1 MRRRESTMR
10 QLLAT
15 RATTLDP
22 DDLGEDDDVLVAA
35 AQRDPRA
42 FAPLYARYAD
52 PVYRY
57 CWRRLG
63 DPEAAADAT
72 SLVFT
77 KALAALPRYR
87 AGSFRSW
94 LFSIA
99 HNTVIDGRRSSRP
112 DAPLDAALD
121 PIDPAPG
128 PEALAVASDEGQR
141 VRALLVR
148 LSNDQRH
155 VVELRLAGLTDRE
168 IAAAL
173 GRNVPAVRMLQAR
186 AVARLRTLLVPGATT
201 GRDHDVVAS

>member
-1 MRRRESTMR
+1 MMR
-10 QLLAT
+10 QLLSPRAAT
-15 RATTLDP
+15 MEP
-22 DDLGEDDDVLVAA
+22 DDAGLDDDALVAA
-35 AQRDPRA
+35 AQLDPRA

-63 DPEAAADAT
+63 DPDAAADAT

-99 HNTVIDGRRSSRP
+99 HNTIVDGARAARP
-112 DAPLDAALD
+112 AAPLDAAFD

-128 PEALAVASDEGQR
+128 PEELAVAGDASRQ
-141 VRALLVR
+141 VRALLGR
-148 LSNDQRH
+148 LSPDQRH

-173 GRNVPAVRMLQAR
+173 GRNLPAIRMLQTR
-186 AVARLRTLLVPGATT
+186 AVARLRTLLGPAATT
-201 GRDHDVVAS
+201 GGEDDAVAR

>member
-1 MRRRESTMR
+1 MRRRDSMMR
-10 QLLAT
+10 QLLAP
-15 RATTLDP
+15 RAATIEP
-22 DDLGEDDDVLVAA
+22 DDGGMDDDALVA

-57 CWRRLG
+57 SWRRLG
-63 DPEAAADAT
+63 DPDAAADAT

-99 HNTVIDGRRSSRP
+99 HNTIVDGARAARP
-112 DAPLDAALD
+112 ATPLDAAID
-121 PIDPAPG
+121 PVDPAPG
-128 PEALAVASDEGQR
+128 PEELAVAGDAGRQ
-141 VRALLVR
+141 VRALLGR
-148 LSNDQRH
+148 LSPDQRQ

-173 GRNVPAVRMLQAR
+173 GRNLPAVRMLQTR
-186 AVARLRTLLVPGATT
+186 AVARLRSLLAPGATT
-201 GRDHDVVAS
+201 EGERDVVAR

>member
-1 MRRRESTMR
+1 MMR
-10 QLLAT
+10 QLRSPRSAT
-15 RATTLDP
+15 VEP
-22 DDLGEDDDVLVAA
+22 DDTGFDDDALVAA

-42 FAPLYARYAD
+42 FAPLYARYAE

-99 HNTVIDGRRSSRP
+99 HNTVVDGLRTARQ
-112 DAPLDAALD
+112 DAALD
-121 PIDPAPG
+121 PAFHPVDPTPG
-128 PEALAVASDEGQR
+128 PEELAVAGDAGRQ

-148 LSNDQRH
+148 LSTDQRH

-173 GRNVPAVRMLQAR
+173 GRNLPAVRMLQTR
-186 AVARLRTLLVPGATT
+186 AVARLRTLLAPGAKT
-201 GRDHDVVAS
+201 GGENDVLR

>member
-1 MRRRESTMR
+1 MMR
-10 QLLAT
+10 QLLAP
-15 RATTLDP
+15 RAATIEP
-22 DDLGEDDDVLVAA
+22 DDAGLDDDGLDDDALVVA

-63 DPEAAADAT
+63 DPDAAADAT
-72 SLVFT
+72 SVVFT

-99 HNTVIDGRRSSRP
+99 HNTVVDGLRATRP
-112 DAPLDAALD
+112 DTALDALFE
-121 PIDPAPG
+121 PVDPAPG
-128 PEALAVASDEGQR
+128 PEELAVAADAGRQ

-168 IAAAL
+168 IADAL
-173 GRNVPAVRMLQAR
+173 GRNLPAVRMLQTR
-186 AVARLRTLLVPGATT
+186 AVARLRTLLGPGATT
-201 GRDHDVVAS
+201 GGDHDAVAR

>member
-1 MRRRESTMR
+1 MLMR
-10 QLLAT
+10 QLRSPRAAT
-15 RATTLDP
+15 VDP
-22 DDLGEDDDVLVAA
+22 DDTGVDDAVLVAA

-42 FAPLYARYAD
+42 FEPLYARYAD

-63 DPEAAADAT
+63 DADAAADAT
-72 SLVFT
+72 SLIFI

-99 HNTVIDGRRSSRP
+99 HNTVVDGLRSTRH
-112 DAPLDAALD
+112 DAPFD
-121 PIDPAPG
+121 PAFDPVDPAPG
-128 PEALAVASDEGQR
+128 PEELALAGDAGRQ
-141 VRALLVR
+141 VRSLLGR
-148 LSNDQRH
+148 LSTDQRH

-173 GRNVPAVRMLQAR
+173 GRNLPAVRMLQTR
-186 AVARLRTLLVPGATT
+186 AVARLRTLMGQGATT
-201 GRDHDVVAS
+201 RGEDDVVR

>member
-1 MRRRESTMR
+1 MLMR
-10 QLLAT
+10 QLRSPRAAT
-15 RATTLDP
+15 VDP
-22 DDLGEDDDVLVAA
+22 DDTGVDDAVLVAA

-42 FAPLYARYAD
+42 FEPLYARYAD

-63 DPEAAADAT
+63 DADAAADAT
-72 SLVFT
+72 SLIFI

-99 HNTVIDGRRSSRP
+99 HNTVVDRLRSTRH
-112 DAPLDAALD
+112 DAPFD
-121 PIDPAPG
+121 PAFDPVDPAPG
-128 PEALAVASDEGQR
+128 PEELALAGDAGRQ
-141 VRALLVR
+141 VRSLLGR
-148 LSNDQRH
+148 LSTDQRH

-173 GRNVPAVRMLQAR
+173 GRNLPAVRMLQTR
-186 AVARLRTLLVPGATT
+186 AVARLRTLMGQGATT
-201 GRDHDVVAS
+201 RGEDDVVR

>member
-1 MRRRESTMR
+1 MLMR
-10 QLLAT
+10 QLRSPRAAT
-15 RATTLDP
+15 VDP
-22 DDLGEDDDVLVAA
+22 DDTGVDDAVLVAA

-42 FAPLYARYAD
+42 FEPLYARYAD

-63 DPEAAADAT
+63 DADAAADAT
-72 SLVFT
+72 SLIFI

-99 HNTVIDGRRSSRP
+99 HNTVVDGLRSTRH
-112 DAPLDAALD
+112 DAPF
-121 PIDPAPG
+121 DPASG
-128 PEALAVASDEGQR
+128 PEELALAGDAGRQ
-141 VRALLVR
+141 VRSLLGR
-148 LSNDQRH
+148 LSTDQRH

-173 GRNVPAVRMLQAR
+173 GRNLPAVRMLQTR
-186 AVARLRTLLVPGATT
+186 AVARLRTLMGQGATT
-201 GRDHDVVAS
+201 RGEDDVVR

>member
-1 MRRRESTMR
+1 MMR
-10 QLLAT
+10 QLLAP
-15 RATTLDP
+15 RAATIEP
-22 DDLGEDDDVLVAA
+22 DDAGLDDDALVAA

-63 DPEAAADAT
+63 DPDAAADAT

-99 HNTVIDGRRSSRP
+99 HNTIVDGARAARP
-112 DAPLDAALD
+112 ATPLDAAFD
-121 PIDPAPG
+121 PVDPAPG
-128 PEALAVASDEGQR
+128 PEDLAVAGDAGRQ
-141 VRALLVR
+141 VRALLGS
-148 LSNDQRH
+148 LSPDQRH

-173 GRNVPAVRMLQAR
+173 GRNLPAVRMLQTR
-186 AVARLRTLLVPGATT
+186 AVARLRMLLGAGATT
-201 GRDHDVVAS
+201 GGERDVVAR

>member
-1 MRRRESTMR
+1 M
-10 QLLAT
+10 
-15 RATTLDP
+15 DP
-22 DDLGEDDDVLVAA
+22 EDAGDDDVLVVA

-63 DPEAAADAT
+63 DPDAAADAT

-94 LFSIA
+94 LFAIA
-99 HNTVIDGRRSSRP
+99 HNAVVDGVRTSRQH
-112 DAPLDAALD
+112 AALD
-121 PIDPAPG
+121 PMFDPVDPTPG
-128 PEALAVASDEGQR
+128 PEELAIAGDAGRQ
-141 VRALLVR
+141 VRALLAS
-148 LSNDQRH
+148 LTNDQRH

-173 GRNVPAVRMLQAR
+173 ERNLPAVRMLQTR
-186 AVARLRTLLVPGATT
+186 AVARLRTLIGPGATA
-201 GRDHDVVAS
+201 GGDDDVIR